1 MLKLTAEQMQ
11 HLAVLESK
19 EYVDRV
25 YADIAKEHP
34 ERIAPDIKDRM
45 YRAFDYAVD
54 LGIGEPTEGALTQFL
69 YWESSHPEFYKH
81 PAMHAWLTK
90 AGASSDQR
98 WKDIMDAAK
107 HAHGIREDIPEGA
120 YSDDELTEED
130 EEMGEYE

>member
-1 MLKLTAEQMQ
+1 MLKLTAQQMQ

-25 YADIAKEHP
+25 VADIAKEHP
-34 ERIAPDIKDRM
+34 ARVTLDLKERM

-69 YWESSHPEFYKH
+69 YWESSHLAFYKQ

-90 AGASSDQR
+90 PGATSDQR
-98 WKDIMDAAK
+98 WADVMAMAR
-107 HAHGIREDIPEGA
+107 HAHGIQDKEPNEG
-120 YSDDELTEED
+120 EE
-130 EEMGEYE
+130 